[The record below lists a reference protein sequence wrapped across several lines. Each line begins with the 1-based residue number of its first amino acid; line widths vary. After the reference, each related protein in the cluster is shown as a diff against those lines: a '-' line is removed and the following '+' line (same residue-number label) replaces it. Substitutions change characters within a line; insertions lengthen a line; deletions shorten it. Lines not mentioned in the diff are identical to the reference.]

1 MKPYRI
7 TSVSDLGQVV
17 RAVRKT
23 SGLRQDDL
31 AGSAGVSHVYVRD
44 LERGKATAQIGLA
57 LQVMS
62 EFGIDLFLDISN
74 DAYER
79 LQRDKTQALP
89 GVPEASEG
97 IHQVPPREDQA
108 R

>member
-7 TSVSDLGQVV
+7 TNVSDMGHVV

-31 AGSAGVSHVYVRD
+31 AGSAGVSHVYMRD

-57 LQVMS
+57 LQVLA
-62 EFGIDLFLDISN
+62 ELGIDLVLDIPD
-74 DAYER
+74 DAFER
-79 LQRDKTQALP
+79 LQLEKAQA
-89 GVPEASEG
+89 VHSASETG
-97 IHQVPPREDQA
+97 RV
-108 R
+108 

>member
-7 TSVSDLGQVV
+7 TNVADLGQVV

-31 AGSAGVSHVYVRD
+31 AGSAGVSHVYMRD

-57 LQVMS
+57 LQVLA
-62 EFGIDLFLDISN
+62 ELGIDLVLDIP
-74 DAYER
+74 DGAYER
-79 LQRDKTQALP
+79 LQTEKKQALHS
-89 GVPEASEG
+89 VSES
-97 IHQVPPREDQA
+97 A
-108 R
+108 RV